1 METMEELIAVT
12 NEVKS
17 ITTNSWT
24 WVGGKFNSTSG
35 KYYWVGSGVDADEAA
50 MYNSYP
56 PTGRNDLNLV
66 LKNPNPKLTASATI
80 FASLCEEY

>member
-12 NEVKS
+12 NKVKS
-17 ITTNSWT
+17 MTTSSWT

-35 KYYWVGSGVDADEAA
+35 KYYWVGSGVDADVAD

-56 PTGRNDLNLV
+56 PTGRNDRNLV
-66 LKNPNPKLTASATI
+66 LMNPNPKLMPSATI